1 MEQLADTQA
10 RAAVDTDAADARQLQ
25 DLLLQLSQA
34 VLSGNEQPCER
45 QGSGQL
51 VTGQLV
57 TGRLVTGQLVTGQM
71 VTGWLL
77 TGQMV
82 RKQLVTGEM
91 VTRR

>member
-34 VLSGNEQPCER
+34 VLSGDEQPCER
-45 QGSGQL
+45 QGGGGQL

-57 TGRLVTGQLVTGQM
+57 TGRLVTGQM
-71 VTGWLL
+71 VTGWL
-77 TGQMV
+77 
-82 RKQLVTGEM
+82 VTG
-91 VTRR
+91 